1 MEGYAIPYRLDRN
14 ANGGGTLYYVRDD
27 VPPSFLIF
35 NLSIEGFVAEI
46 KLRKKKL
53 LQCCYC
59 NPKKNFLTK
68 YLNCIGRSLDA
79 LG

>member
-35 NLSIEGFVAEI
+35 NLSIEGFFAEI

-53 LQCCYC
+53 LHC